1 MRIILDFI
9 ALWYEKDFLVEEG
22 YSLMHRTLRDAQL
35 MLNANSFSFYR
46 QVNEYKINGSTP
58 GGRILG
64 IIKDV
69 MGWVLFILE

>member
-22 YSLMHRTLRDAQL
+22 YSLMHRTLPDAQL
-35 MLNANSFSFYR
+35 TPNANSFSFYG
-46 QVNEYKINGSTP
+46 QANEYKINGSTP

-64 IIKDV
+64 IIEDV
-69 MGWVLFILE
+69 MGWELFTLE